1 MQKYGLELDQLSA
14 HGQAAVQAAER
25 VGSRTVIYRDKAAV
39 AAIVPGRD
47 LEKLEAN
54 EPTEAGPDPL
64 LSLCGTCS
72 HDVFVDQMNADM
84 SRTALFRRG

>member
-1 MQKYGLELDQLSA
+1 MQKYGLEVEQLSA

-25 VGSRTVIYRDKAAV
+25 VGARTVVYREKAAL
-39 AAIVPGRD
+39 AAIVPAKD
-47 LEKLEAN
+47 LDRLEAD
-54 EPTEAGPDPL
+54 EPAEGGPDPL

-84 SRTALFRRG
+84 SRTSLFRKG